1 MEQLLDAQEE
11 VAQLQDEVA
20 RWKAAATLRSAVSSV
35 SRADINDLE
44 ILLSLRE
51 SLNVSLQQLDQD
63 ITRTRAAQ
71 RRGGEGTS
79 GDVLDVDSS
88 RGNESEASLL
98 FPKLRYELL
107 LFRNVAELERLYRT
121 GIRIGFDA
129 PRILRLGLEKVSQL
143 TNQWALFH
151 QLSSS
156 RVASEPSVSTAL
168 MPSYCYS
175 KEWALPFRKALAEVV
190 IALEM
195 MPQQQNGSLA
205 TRRVA
210 LADDTMRQLRQIAE
224 SETILI
230 ELVQQTSDIDADAI
244 REKIKMASSSLGG
257 SLGGSAVGV
266 VASAAAVSGK
276 PSTKSSMPSSR
287 SGSASGAPSPAAAM
301 RATSPPKKQSGRPST
316 MSYLQS
322 IHLGNKR
329 STSNSSAARTS
340 ADVTL
345 MPPSHSTSSARARS
359 PRHDVA
365 VAAAQAHNPQTE
377 PVHVHLPV
385 ALPPRAPAGV
395 ALTPAPAQLVG
406 VDCMPAT
413 SGRSTS
419 STSLPDSRTA
429 SPSNVSVTSTRGVV
443 GRTTPTKSTDVPRRI
458 VLKSPSPKPNRTAPK
473 ILDADDDLASIVVTA
488 PPSHP
493 SLYDSTAPH
502 LHDSSVPH
510 FSPAHSSPPR
520 SALKHWRDEEHH
532 SEGLRGSGKRVTLS
546 VPRSPPLGNE
556 FDLSPQSPATS
567 PPKPLQYHE
576 VIPSRELSAE
586 QPVRR
591 REPQPTKVAPAAAI
605 PASHPSPSGR
615 QVRFAGDL

>member
-71 RRGGEGTS
+71 RRSGEGTS
-79 GDVLDVDSS
+79 GDVLDIDAS

-143 TNQWALFH
+143 TNQWALFN

-156 RVASEPSVSTAL
+156 RVASEPLVSL

-210 LADDTMRQLRQIAE
+210 LAEDTMRQLRQIAE

-257 SLGGSAVGV
+257 GSAVGV
-266 VASAAAVSGK
+266 VIAPAAAVSGK
-276 PSTKSSMPSSR
+276 PSTKSSTASSR

-301 RATSPPKKQSGRPST
+301 RATSPPKKQAGRPST

-322 IHLGNKR
+322 IHLGYKR

-365 VAAAQAHNPQTE
+365 AAQAHNQTE
-377 PVHVHLPV
+377 PVHVHQPV

-395 ALTPAPAQLVG
+395 ALTPVVG

-413 SGRSTS
+413 SGRSAS

-443 GRTTPTKSTDVPRRI
+443 GRTTPTKSMDVPRRI

-502 LHDSSVPH
+502 LPDSSVPH

-546 VPRSPPLGNE
+546 VPRSPAQGNE

-567 PPKPLQYHE
+567 PPKPLEYYE
-576 VIPSRELSAE
+576 MIPSRELSAE